1 MVPCESLMGR
11 GRATEAPAPLMT
23 AGSGSERW
31 RELGV
36 LVRVGYQIALS
47 LRIWADGVEGLDD
60 VEAVCAVGL
69 GDVDVVREMVALAI
83 QFHRPF
89 GCVEAQSAFESCDNL
104 VAVGRPGF
112 VDRFRPEVPTG
123 PDRVGR
129 VGDIRVVGTKASLPV
144 SDPLLIRGVA

>member
-1 MVPCESLMGR
+1 MPGPCASLMSL
-11 GRATEAPAPLMT
+11 GRANESPAPLMT

-60 VEAVCAVGL
+60 VEAVGAVGL

-89 GCVEAQSAFESCDNL
+89 RCVEAQSAFESCDNF
-104 VAVGRPGF
+104 VARRTTSVFSCFP
-112 VDRFRPEVPTG
+112 VAIPTG
-123 PDRVGR
+123 LARLLRV
-129 VGDIRVVGTKASLPV
+129 T
-144 SDPLLIRGVA
+144 

>member
-1 MVPCESLMGR
+1 MSL
-11 GRATEAPAPLMT
+11 GRANESPAPLMT

-31 RELGV
+31 RELRV

-60 VEAVCAVGL
+60 VEAVGAVGL

-89 GCVEAQSAFESCDNL
+89 GCVEAHSAFESCDNL
-104 VAVGRPGF
+104 VAVGRPGL
-112 VDRFRPEVPTG
+112 VDCFRPEVPTD
-123 PDRVGR
+123 PDCVVPVGE
-129 VGDIRVVGTKASLPV
+129 IRVVGSQASGPD
-144 SDPLLIRGVA
+144 SDPLLIHSVA

>member
-1 MVPCESLMGR
+1 MSL
-11 GRATEAPAPLMT
+11 GRAYESPAPLMT

-60 VEAVCAVGL
+60 VEAGCAVGV

-83 QFHRPF
+83 QFHRAF
-89 GCVEAQSAFESCDNL
+89 RCVAARSACESCGHL
-104 VAVGRPGF
+104 VAVGR
-112 VDRFRPEVPTG
+112 
-123 PDRVGR
+123 
-129 VGDIRVVGTKASLPV
+129 
-144 SDPLLIRGVA
+144 